1 MGDPNKPFSLDK
13 PEVGNAVRRRDKV
26 VSDAPLDTG
35 IVPPDP
41 PEDVERRAGP
51 PRPAKVLPDIAPSE
65 ARIGPHGSRPP
76 EDGGVDQHPIHDSDA
91 KDLGPDD
98 FQKMA
103 DPVEKTGIRSGRR

>member
-13 PEVGNAVRRRDKV
+13 PEIGNGGSRRDKV

-51 PRPAKVLPDIAPSE
+51 PQPAKVVPEASP
-65 ARIGPHGSRPP
+65 ARIEPHGSRPP
-76 EDGGVDQHPIHDSDA
+76 EDGGVDQHPVHDSDA
-91 KDLGPDD
+91 EDLGPDD

-103 DPVEKTGIRSGRR
+103 DQVERTGIRSGR